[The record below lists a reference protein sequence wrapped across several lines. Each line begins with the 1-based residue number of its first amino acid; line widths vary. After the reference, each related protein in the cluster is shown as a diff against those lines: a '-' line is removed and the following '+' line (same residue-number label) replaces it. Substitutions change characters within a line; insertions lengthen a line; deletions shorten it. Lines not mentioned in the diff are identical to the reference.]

1 MNCHFTQDIKA
12 FLLTILTQIPSVIIF
27 IPYKIKIL
35 INIKSFSCNKT
46 INNKTKDY
54 TICLHFAFNTSK
66 QASFYQLSQ
75 QYYRII
81 FKTVHLI

>member
-27 IPYKIKIL
+27 IPHKIKIL
-35 INIKSFSCNKT
+35 INIQSFSCNKT

-54 TICLHFAFNTSK
+54 TICLHFAFNTSR